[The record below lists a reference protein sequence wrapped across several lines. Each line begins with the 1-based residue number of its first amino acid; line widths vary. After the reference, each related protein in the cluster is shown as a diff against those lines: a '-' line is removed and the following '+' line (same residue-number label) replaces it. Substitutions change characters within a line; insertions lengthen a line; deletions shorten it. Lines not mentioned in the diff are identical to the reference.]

1 MTRVFYCLLLCFLI
15 ACKGKKKEPHNDD
28 QNFFDVNSFLKSQVA
43 QVDTSLYR
51 IIKIETEGNRTDTTF
66 IPREDFKKYAADFTG
81 LPDISSKELKDGYTS
96 SKMVDTLLQR
106 VIYSYTAAEEDLEVR
121 REDITID
128 PRLGSNSNSE
138 IRTLFIHRLS
148 DNSDSTVDKKLLWE
162 VNRRFLVITTVSK
175 ENEPERIKKLEVRWQ

>member
-1 MTRVFYCLLLCFLI
+1 MTRVFYCLFLCLLL
-15 ACKGKKKEPHNDD
+15 ACKGEKKEPHNDD
-28 QNFFDVNSFLKSQVA
+28 QNFFDVNGFLKSQVA

-51 IIKIETEGNRTDTTF
+51 IIKMETDGNRTDTTF
-66 IPREDFKKYAADFTG
+66 IPREEFRKYAVDFTS
-81 LPDISSKELKDGYTS
+81 LPDIASKELKDGYTS

-106 VIYSYTAAEEDLEVR
+106 VIYSYTAAEDDLEIR

-128 PRLGSNSNSE
+128 PRIGSTSE
-138 IRTLFIHRLS
+138 IKTIFIHRIA

-162 VNRRFLVITTVSK
+162 VNRRFVVITTTSK